1 MRGVTH
7 DSFSRGYVNRARRL
21 LYMRKK
27 ERERVRQKIKQ
38 QREEKLP
45 FNEPHLNIR

>member
-21 LYMRKK
+21 LYMRK
-27 ERERVRQKIKQ
+27 RESETEDQATKRRKASVQ
-38 QREEKLP
+38 
-45 FNEPHLNIR
+45 